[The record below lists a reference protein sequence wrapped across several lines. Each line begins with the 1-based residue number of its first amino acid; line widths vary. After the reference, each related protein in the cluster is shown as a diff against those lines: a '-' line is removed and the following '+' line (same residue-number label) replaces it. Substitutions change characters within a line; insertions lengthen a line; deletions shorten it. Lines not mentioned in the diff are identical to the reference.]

1 MRAKKLEI
9 SEQYELWDEY
19 CKCKI
24 HPRYFAWDPKDPSR
38 LTKTE
43 QYELWDEY
51 CKLDSE
57 VQQEEDFLEEE
68 HEWESPDLDEY
79 DDYREDFQEE
89 HEELSVYDLAPEGM
103 GYEYWSDDEYL
114 GDVGYW

>member
-1 MRAKKLEI
+1 MV
-9 SEQYELWDEY
+9 QQ
-19 CKCKI
+19 
-24 HPRYFAWDPKDPSR
+24 
-38 LTKTE
+38 LTKPE

-51 CKLDSE
+51 CKLVSE
-57 VQQEEDFLEEE
+57 DENEVEYLENEYELEEQDFYDYSDF
-68 HEWESPDLDEY
+68 HENYE
-79 DDYREDFQEE
+79 EE